1 MENASKALIIA
12 GAILVSLVVISFGI
26 LIYKNMA
33 GAVQK
38 NANMTA
44 EEIQAFNN
52 KLTPYIGENISGSQ
66 VNALIQT
73 ARSINQNQDSLGKI
87 TIVLINTATGTTKT
101 LLSDDNT
108 TYNKV
113 TTGKF
118 YTVRENAPNGLIST
132 INVTG

>member
-12 GAILVSLVVISFGI
+12 GSILISLVIISLGI
-26 LIYKNMA
+26 LIYRNMA

-44 EEIQAFNN
+44 EEITAFNN
-52 KLTPYIGENISGSQ
+52 KLTPYMGENISGSQ

-73 ARSINQNQDSLGKI
+73 ARSINQNQDSLTKI
-87 TIVLINTATGTTKT
+87 TIRCNDTIVLSSNNSTA
-101 LLSDDNT
+101 
-108 TYNKV
+108 NKV

-118 YTVRENAPNGLIST
+118 YRVVSRPSDDGLIHE
-132 INVTG
+132 IDVIG